1 MNVLILNTQIPYCYG
16 GAEVLAEDLEQQLKL
31 RGHRAAILTLPFKW
45 YPQQTLVNT
54 IVASK
59 LMDISNFNGMN
70 IDKVIALKFP
80 MWLIPHPDMSL
91 WILHQHRAAYDLW
104 DSSMS
109 DLAAMPDGRALRD
122 LIRREDNQAIERCK
136 RKFTISS
143 NVSERLKQYNN
154 IDSEVIYPP
163 PRAMDRF
170 RLDSYGDYFFCP
182 SRITPIKRQ
191 ELIIEALAHV
201 PEPVKMIFAGEP
213 DSPQYLDKLRQRV
226 RELGLEDKI
235 EWRGRVS
242 EEEKFELYANALMVI
257 FPPVDEDYGYVT
269 PEAMLSS
276 KGVITLEDSG
286 GATEFVINNESGL
299 VVQPD
304 ARALAMAISSVWGD
318 RDLAQRLG
326 ENARRRVD
334 DIDLSWDKIIKSLL

>member
-104 DSSMS
+104 DSKLS

-122 LIRREDNQAIERCK
+122 LIRREDSESLKRCE
-136 RKFTISS
+136 RKFTISR
-143 NVSERLKQYNN
+143 NVSARLKQYNN
-154 IDSEVIYPP
+154 IDSEVLYPP

-170 RLDSYGDYFFCP
+170 HHKSYGDYFFCP

-213 DSPQYLDKLRQRV
+213 DSPQYLEKLQRRV
-226 RELGLEDKI
+226 RELGLESKV
-235 EWRGRVS
+235 EWRGRIS
-242 EEEKFELYANALMVI
+242 EEEKFELYADALMVI

-304 ARALAMAISSVWGD
+304 ARSLAMAISSVWGD
-318 RDLAQRLG
+318 RGLAQRLG
-326 ENARRRVD
+326 ENARRRVN